1 MMNQYVSRL
10 ESLRALMAENE
21 IHYYLIP
28 TADFHNSEYVH
39 DYFKCRE
46 FMSGFTGSNG
56 TLVVS
61 KSEARLWTDGRYFIQ
76 CEKEIA
82 GSGIEMMKMAEAG
95 VPTIA
100 EYLAKE
106 MKEGEVLG
114 FDGRCIDVSSYLNF
128 KEQLSGISYKMD
140 LDLVDALWSHRPALP
155 ATPLFYIPDEVSGVS
170 IGDKLIQVRERLD
183 GCDGIFLSKL
193 DDIMWLY
200 NVRANDV
207 ECNPVALSYS
217 YVSTDKAVLFIQKKA
232 DISKVKDA
240 LLEAGVEI
248 LTYEEAFD
256 YLSNLKGK
264 RILLD
269 KSATSAIVAS
279 KLEKDNEL
287 VYGENP
293 TLLLKAIKNPVEIEH
308 MRKYY
313 LLDSLALTKFIYW
326 IKQHPNKEELDECML
341 ADKLDAMRVGIPGFI
356 EKSFPTISAYGP
368 NAAMMHYEATKED
381 HAKLEAKSFY
391 LVDSGGQYMGATT
404 DVTRTVS
411 LGDLT
416 EEEKRHYT
424 KTAAGMLDLSNAQWL
439 YGCTGRNLDILA
451 RVRLWKEGIDYKC
464 GTGHGIGYVLNVH
477 EGPQNIR
484 WKYTGNMK
492 EAVMEAG
499 MVVSNEPG
507 VYIEGQYGIRI
518 ENILLTQNT
527 VSNEYGQFMNFENLT
542 FVPLDR
548 DALDVTY
555 MSNEDLERVNAYQKS
570 VFDALSPYLD
580 ENERV
585 WLKNE
590 CSPI

>member
-1 MMNQYVSRL
+1 MNQYVLRL
-10 ESLRALMAENE
+10 DSLRALMAEYG
-21 IHYYLIP
+21 IDYYMIP

-61 KSEARLWTDGRYFIQ
+61 KKEARLWTDGRYFIQ

-82 GSGIEMMKMAEAG
+82 GSDIQMMKMAEAG
-95 VPTIA
+95 VPTIT
-100 EYLAKE
+100 EYLQNE
-106 MKEGEVLG
+106 MKAGEVLG
-114 FDGRCIDVSSYLNF
+114 FDGRCVDVSTYLNF
-128 KEQLSGISYKMD
+128 QEKLKDITYKMD
-140 LDLVDALWSHRPALP
+140 ADLVDKLWADRPALP
-155 ATPLFYIPDEVSGVS
+155 ASPLFYIPDEIAGVS
-170 IGDKLIQVRERLD
+170 IADKLIQVRAKLD
-183 GCDGIFLSKL
+183 DCDGIFLSKL

-217 YVSTDKAVLFIQKKA
+217 YVSKDKAVLFIQDKA
-232 DISKVKDA
+232 DISKVEDA
-240 LLEAGVEI
+240 LLNAGVEI
-248 LTYEEAFD
+248 RSYEDAFTYSEG
-256 YLSNLKGK
+256 LKGNK
-264 RILLD
+264 VLLD
-269 KSATSAIVAS
+269 KSATSAMVAS

-293 TLLLKAIKNPVEIEH
+293 TILLKAVKNPTEIEH

-326 IKQHPNKEELDECML
+326 LKQYPNKEELDECML
-341 ADKLDAMRVGIPGFI
+341 ADKLDGLREDIPGFI

-381 HAKLEAKSFY
+381 HAKLKAEGFY

-404 DVTRTVS
+404 DVTRTIS
-411 LGDLT
+411 LGALT
-416 EEEKRHYT
+416 EEQKRHYT

-464 GTGHGIGYVLNVH
+464 GTGHGIGYILNVH

-492 EAVMEAG
+492 EAVIESG

-507 VYIEGQYGIRI
+507 VYIEGGYGIRI
-518 ENILLTQNT
+518 ENILITQNT

-548 DALDVTY
+548 DALDVKY

-580 ENERV
+580 ENERI

-590 CSPI
+590 CSPL

>member
-1 MMNQYVSRL
+1 MNQYVSRL
-10 ESLRALMAENE
+10 ESLRALMKENG
-21 IHYYLIP
+21 IHFYMIP

-61 KSEARLWTDGRYFIQ
+61 ETEARLWTDGRYFIQ
-76 CEKEIA
+76 CEKEIT
-82 GSGIEMMKMAEAG
+82 GSGIQMMKMSEAG
-95 VPTIA
+95 VPTIT
-100 EYLAKE
+100 EYLQNE
-106 MKEGEVLG
+106 MKPGEVLG
-114 FDGRCIDVSSYLNF
+114 FDGRCVDVSTYLNF
-128 KEQLSGISYKMD
+128 QDKLKDISYKMD
-140 LDLVDALWSHRPALP
+140 LDLVDKLWTDRPALP
-155 ATPLFYIPDEVSGVS
+155 ATPLFYISDEIAGVS
-170 IGDKLIQVRERLD
+170 IADKLNLVREKLD
-183 GCDGIFLSKL
+183 DCDGIFLSKL

-217 YVSTDKAVLFIQKKA
+217 YVSKEKAVLFIQKKA
-232 DISKVKDA
+232 DISCVKEA
-240 LLEAGVEI
+240 LENAGVEI
-248 LTYEEAFD
+248 RSYEEAFT
-256 YLSNLKGK
+256 YLESLKENK
-264 RILLD
+264 VLLD
-269 KSATSAIVAS
+269 KAATSAMVAS

-293 TLLLKAIKNPVEIEH
+293 TILLKAIKNPTEIEH
-308 MRKYY
+308 MRKFY
-313 LLDSLALTKFIYW
+313 LLDSVALTKYIYW
-326 IKQHPNKEELDECML
+326 LKQYPNKAELDECMV
-341 ADKLDAMRVGIPGFI
+341 AEKLDAMREAIPGFI
-356 EKSFPTISAYGP
+356 EKSFPTISAYGA

-381 HAKLEAKSFY
+381 HASLAAEGFY

-411 LGDLT
+411 LGALT
-416 EEEKRHYT
+416 KEQKRHYT
-424 KTAAGMLDLSNAQWL
+424 KTAAGMLDLSDAQWL

-451 RVRLWKEGIDYKC
+451 RVRLWKEGVDYKC
-464 GTGHGIGYVLNVH
+464 GTGHGIGYILNVH

-484 WKYTGNMK
+484 WKYIGNMK
-492 EAVMEAG
+492 EAVIEAG

-507 VYIEGQYGIRI
+507 VYIEGGYGIRI

-548 DALDVTY
+548 DALDVKY

-570 VFDALSPYLD
+570 VFEALSPYLD
-580 ENERV
+580 ENERE

-590 CSPI
+590 CAPL

>member
-1 MMNQYVSRL
+1 MNQYVARL
-10 ESLRALMAENE
+10 DSLRALMAENG
-21 IHYYLIP
+21 IDFYVIP

-61 KSEARLWTDGRYFIQ
+61 KTEARLWTDGRYFIQ

-82 GSGIEMMKMAEAG
+82 GSTIQMMKMAEVG
-95 VPTIA
+95 VPTIT
-100 EYLAKE
+100 EYLANE

-114 FDGRCIDVSSYLNF
+114 FDGRCVDVSTYLNF
-128 KEQLSGISYKMD
+128 QEKLQGISYKMD
-140 LDLVDALWSHRPALP
+140 LDLVGKLWSDRPELP
-155 ATPLFYIPDEVSGVS
+155 TTALFYIPEEIAGVS
-170 IGDKLIQVRERLD
+170 IQGKLAQVREKLGD
-183 GCDGIFLSKL
+183 CNGLFLSKL

-217 YVSTDKAVLFIQKKA
+217 YVSNDKAVLFIQKKA
-232 DISKVKDA
+232 DISNVKDA
-240 LLEAGVEI
+240 LEKAGVEI
-248 LTYEEAFD
+248 RPYEEAFA
-256 YLSNLKGK
+256 YLSNIKGA

-269 KSATSAIVAS
+269 KSATSAMVAS

-287 VYGENP
+287 IYGENP
-293 TLLLKAIKNPVEIEH
+293 TVLLKAIKNPVELDY

-313 LLDSLALTKFIYW
+313 LLDSLALTKFICF
-326 IKQHPNKEELDECML
+326 IKQHPNKSELDECML
-341 ADKLDAMRVGIPGFI
+341 ADKLDAMREEIPGFI

-368 NAAMMHYEATKED
+368 NAAMMHYEATEDD
-381 HAKLEAKSFY
+381 HAKLDAKSFY

-404 DVTRTVS
+404 DVTRTIS
-411 LGDLT
+411 MGALT

-424 KTAAGMLDLSNAQWL
+424 KVATGMLDLSNAQWL

-464 GTGHGIGYVLNVH
+464 GTGHGIGYILNVH

-492 EAVMEAG
+492 EAVIEAG

-507 VYIEGQYGIRI
+507 VYIEGGYGIRI
-518 ENILLTQNT
+518 ENILVTKNT
-527 VSNEYGQFMNFENLT
+527 AQNEYGQFMDFENLT

-548 DALDVTY
+548 DALDVNY
-555 MSNEDLERVNAYQKS
+555 MSNEDLARVNAYQKS

-580 ENERV
+580 ENEQK

-590 CSPI
+590 CSPL